1 LTLGS
6 LRPQTTFPPDEST
19 LAMAFFWIVATLI
32 AAAAQTARNA
42 MQRSLTAKIGTI
54 GATQVRFLFGFPFSL
69 VFLTLVSK
77 GTGVSVPL
85 PDLSFLGFALG
96 GAVAQIFATV
106 LMLMA
111 MKERSFAV
119 TIAYTKTEPVQVA
132 IFGVLV
138 LGDALSALGASAIV
152 VATLGVMLMAIKAGE
167 KLTSGGLRP
176 VIYGVAAGAF
186 FAIAAVFFRGG
197 IIGIGQQ
204 PFALRAST
212 MLVWSLGIQSLL
224 LLVYMVAFDRKA
236 IMGSLRAWKE
246 SLFAGFMGAFASQ
259 FWFIGFSL
267 TSAAHVRT
275 LGLVEMIFA
284 QIVTRGILSESTTS
298 REWAGMAL
306 VLGGVGALLAF
317 G

>member
-1 LTLGS
+1 
-6 LRPQTTFPPDEST
+6 
-19 LAMAFFWIVATLI
+19 MAFFWIVATLI

>member
-1 LTLGS
+1 
-6 LRPQTTFPPDEST
+6 
-19 LAMAFFWIVATLI
+19 MAFFWIVATLI

-96 GAVAQIFATV
+96 GAVAQILATV

-138 LGDALSALGASAIV
+138 LGDALSDLGASAIV